1 MIIPAI
7 IAAKISHTVSTIMK
21 VLWNSAKLIGRF
33 ASRKALKAAGKAVGK
48 SMMHASKLQKA
59 TASVLRGKLKYL
71 PKGWDQFKQSALSKA
86 LQLTFKTSRFGVP
99 RMKKVAFSAAR
110 KSLIEFTTNIAA
122 EDPDFMV
129 WLKNHTINLRRNVAY
144 FVQNRRLRD
153 ILDTGIREIIP
164 ELDFPDLTFAQEQ
177 LEEAGGPELEAAK
190 AETLENLLGMKF
202 IGQTAAPA
210 LTDIIAPEDFFMDA
224 TSQSLATAIY
234 QWDKRER
241 TPDDDDDLGEL
252 DEGSGGD
259 DQGKKEPELK
269 VLKDDGDLEQPES
282 LLQLWTG
289 QQCMQNDT
297 VAACNRKR
305 EIFDSTRF
313 LPVPSFKA
321 NLQPDTEDPC
331 FEGGCLAAGR
341 IYQLMQPLTEEFES
355 NVFPEDEDTLMFSK
369 QGRKRIL
376 GPLKANPYMAMPQE
390 GLGFLSLQLQLDTLT
405 QCRND
410 RITNLENQH
419 YNLNFTYSSVAVAVL
434 FLISLIISFG
444 NWLVNWIQKDL
455 RPKSEDKKLKR
466 RRDRAKHILE
476 DVVGIATE
484 EGQFDR
490 QTDRP
495 INRETN
501 RQASRFVE
509 FGN

>member
-1 MIIPAI
+1 
-7 IAAKISHTVSTIMK
+7 MK
-21 VLWNSAKLIGRF
+21 VLWNSAKLVGRF
-33 ASRKALKAAGKAVGK
+33 AGRKAIRAAGKAVGK
-48 SMMHASKLQKA
+48 SIMHASKLSRA
-59 TASVLRGKLKYL
+59 TASVLKGKLKYL

-86 LQLTFKTSRFGVP
+86 IQLTFKTSRFGVP
-99 RMKKVAFSAAR
+99 RMKKVAFSQAR
-110 KSLIEFTTNIAA
+110 KSLVDFTNIIAE
-122 EDPDFMV
+122 EDPDFLT
-129 WLKNHTINLRRNVAY
+129 WIKNHAINIRRNVDY

-177 LEEAGGPELEAAK
+177 LEEAGGPELAKAK
-190 AETLENLLGMKF
+190 AETLENILGMKF

-210 LTDIIAPEDFFMDA
+210 LTEIIAPEDFFMDA
-224 TSQSLATAIY
+224 TSHSLATAMY

-241 TPDDDDDLGEL
+241 TPEVDDEQGEFV
-252 DEGSGGD
+252 EGSGD
-259 DQGKKEPELK
+259 DDKGKEEPEPK
-269 VLKDDGDLEQPES
+269 GKDDGELGEPES

-297 VAACNRKR
+297 VAACAKKR
-305 EIFDSTRF
+305 EIFDSARF

-321 NLQPDTEDPC
+321 DIQPDTADPC
-331 FEGGCLAAGR
+331 FDGGCLAAGR

-369 QGRKRIL
+369 QGRKKIL

-390 GLGFLSLQLQLDTLT
+390 GLGFLNLQLQLDTLT

-410 RITNLENQH
+410 RITNWENQQ
-419 YNLNFTYSSVAVAVL
+419 YNINFTYSSVAVAVL

-444 NWLVNWIQKDL
+444 NWLVGWIQKDY
-455 RPKSEDKKLKR
+455 RPRNEDKKLKR
-466 RRDRAKHILE
+466 RRDRAKNILE
-476 DVVGIATE
+476 DVVGMAAE
-484 EGQFDR
+484 EGRFDH

-495 INRETN
+495 TN
-501 RQASRFVE
+501 RDTNRSVSKFVE